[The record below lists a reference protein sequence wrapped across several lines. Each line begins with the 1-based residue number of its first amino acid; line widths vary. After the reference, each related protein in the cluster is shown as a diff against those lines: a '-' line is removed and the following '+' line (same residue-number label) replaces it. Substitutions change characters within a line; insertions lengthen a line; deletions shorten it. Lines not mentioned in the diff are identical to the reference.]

1 MKQERVMRL
10 QGMFLYL
17 VENVLSFSF
26 IYRRKSNTMILLPR
40 KELNLK
46 RLWLNLSGERY
57 LIFILE
63 SSLRSIFIYL
73 VIFNFSFDSIVLFK
87 ENGEESEESEDEY
100 K

>member
-1 MKQERVMRL
+1 
-10 QGMFLYL
+10 MFLYL

-73 VIFNFSFDSIVLFK
+73 VIFSFSFDSIVLFK

>member
-73 VIFNFSFDSIVLFK
+73 VIFSFSFDSIVLFK